1 MNKNLVTERIYE
13 YRWKGLNR
21 FQQKQGGK
29 LLVTHKD
36 EAEKR
41 LLAQGIS
48 HIRIQRNFVLP
59 TPPKQ
64 DDVTQI
70 IHQLALLVQ
79 AHIPLKQA
87 LVMIK
92 ENCQQIRLFQ
102 WLQHLILQIES
113 GYSFSQALE
122 KLPFYLSHQ
131 EIQLIKMGETSGNL
145 TTILCN
151 MAESRSKSDKLNKKI
166 KKILF
171 YPAMILFISISLSLL
186 LLIFI
191 VPQFAELYDNKSKEL
206 PFITQL
212 LFSFS
217 QFLTNTI
224 YGLFIFTLILCFL
237 LYFINKKTKLL
248 KRAKFLLLG
257 RLPIFSQIIKQARIV
272 FFCQNCSLMI
282 DAHIRLNQI
291 LQAFQDTQSDDPIL
305 QEEVKFMLQLLQQGY
320 RFYEGLNP
328 TVFDTEM
335 IQMIAIGEQ
344 SGNLSQMLH
353 HISEIYQQKLD
364 YQIDILSH
372 LLEPMLMLIMGVIVG
387 TIMLGLYLPIF
398 DMGAL
403 VE

>member
-217 QFLTNTI
+217 QFLT
-224 YGLFIFTLILCFL
+224 
-237 LYFINKKTKLL
+237 
-248 KRAKFLLLG
+248 
-257 RLPIFSQIIKQARIV
+257 
-272 FFCQNCSLMI
+272 
-282 DAHIRLNQI
+282 
-291 LQAFQDTQSDDPIL
+291 
-305 QEEVKFMLQLLQQGY
+305 
-320 RFYEGLNP
+320 
-328 TVFDTEM
+328 
-335 IQMIAIGEQ
+335 
-344 SGNLSQMLH
+344 
-353 HISEIYQQKLD
+353 
-364 YQIDILSH
+364 
-372 LLEPMLMLIMGVIVG
+372 
-387 TIMLGLYLPIF
+387 
-398 DMGAL
+398 
-403 VE
+403 

>member
-1 MNKNLVTERIYE
+1 MNKDLAVGRIYE
-13 YRWKGLNR
+13 YRWKGLSR
-21 FQQKQGGK
+21 FQQKQRGK
-29 LLVTHKD
+29 LLATHRD

-41 LLAQGIS
+41 LLAQGVS
-48 HIRIQRNFVLP
+48 HIRMQRNFVIP

-64 DDVTQI
+64 DDITQI
-70 IHQLALLVQ
+70 IHQLALLIK

-87 LVMIK
+87 LVMLK

-102 WLQHLILQIES
+102 WLQHLIVQIES

-145 TTILCN
+145 TTILYN
-151 MAESRSKSDKLNKKI
+151 MAEARSKSDKLNKKI

-191 VPQFAELYDNKSKEL
+191 VPQFAELYANKAKEL

-224 YGLFIFTLILCFL
+224 YGLFIFTLILCFV
-237 LYFINKKTKLL
+237 LYFINKKTTLL
-248 KRAKFLLLG
+248 KRAKFLLLS
-257 RLPIFSQIIKQARIV
+257 RLPIFNQIIKQARIV
-272 FFCQNCSLMI
+272 FFCQNCRLML

-291 LQAFQDTQSDDPIL
+291 LNAFQHTQSDDPIL
-305 QEEVKFMLQLLQQGY
+305 QKEVRFMLQLLQQGY

-328 TVFDTEM
+328 TVFDNEM
-335 IQMIAIGEQ
+335 IQMIAIGEK

-364 YQIDILSH
+364 YQIDMLSQ

>member
-1 MNKNLVTERIYE
+1 MNKDLAVERIYE
-13 YRWKGLNR
+13 YRWKGLSR
-21 FQQKQGGK
+21 FQQKQRGK
-29 LLVTHKD
+29 LLATHRD

-41 LLAQGIS
+41 LLAQGVS
-48 HIRIQRNFVLP
+48 HIRMWRNFVIP

-64 DDVTQI
+64 DEITQI
-70 IHQLALLVQ
+70 IHQLALLIK

-87 LVMIK
+87 LVMLK

-102 WLQHLILQIES
+102 WLQHLIVQIES

-145 TTILCN
+145 TTILYN
-151 MAESRSKSDKLNKKI
+151 MAEARSKSDKLNKKI

-191 VPQFAELYDNKSKEL
+191 VPQFAELYANKAKEL

-217 QFLTNTI
+217 QFLANTI
-224 YGLFIFTLILCFL
+224 YGLFIFTLILCL
-237 LYFINKKTKLL
+237 ILYFINKKTTLL
-248 KRAKFLLLG
+248 KRAKFLLLS
-257 RLPIFSQIIKQARIV
+257 RLPIFNRIIKQARIV
-272 FFCQNCSLMI
+272 FFCQNCGLML
-282 DAHIRLNQI
+282 DSHIRLNQI
-291 LQAFQDTQSDDPIL
+291 LNAFQHTQSDDPIL
-305 QEEVKFMLQLLQQGY
+305 QKEVKFMLQLLQQGY

-328 TVFDTEM
+328 TIFDNEM
-335 IQMIAIGEQ
+335 IQMIAIGEK

-353 HISEIYQQKLD
+353 HISEMYQQKLD
-364 YQIDILSH
+364 YQIDMLSQ
-372 LLEPMLMLIMGVIVG
+372 LLEPMLMLIMGMIVG